1 MRLDPKRIIEMLKN
15 NGGLV
20 RKTARV
26 LGISPGTVIFWRTRA
41 RSLYN
46 LRYLHTRGLSRKST
60 APKKHRETILS
71 PDERVGIEDQRRK
84 HGQCAL
90 KLKNVLGIP
99 HGTNTIH
106 RFLVKKGLVEPGRLH
121 RRPRYQET
129 THMHSKNVSTVGK
142 LQMDVKYVTPEL
154 SGLPHTLFLYAVMDI
169 YSRYKQGVILPLL
182 DQALAIEAVKLCVPQ
197 FPFKC
202 DFIQTDNGLEF
213 QKRFDTFVCQQ
224 LKLKHHYIHKS
235 NPNENAIIERSF
247 RTDEEEFFFF
257 KMRKPLNEIDLNA
270 QYQEFLQY
278 YNLERLHLG
287 IGIRTPAEVAKEQ
300 VFNMSVG
307 D

>member
-1 MRLDPKRIIEMLKN
+1 MRLDPKRIIEALKR
-15 NGGLV
+15 NGGTV
-20 RKTARV
+20 RRTARE
-26 LGISPGTVIFWRTRA
+26 LGISPSTVMFWRTRA
-41 RSLYN
+41 RSLNN
-46 LRYLHTRGLSRKST
+46 LKYLRTKGLARKST
-60 APKKHRETILS
+60 VPKRRRGTVLS
-71 PDERVGIEDQRRK
+71 PDERIQIEEHRMV
-84 HGQCAL
+84 HGQCAFKIKHAL
-90 KLKNVLGIP
+90 KIP

-106 RFLVKKGLVEPGRLH
+106 RFLAKKGLIELGHLH

-129 THMHSKNVSTVGK
+129 THMHSKNTTTVGK

-154 SGLPHTLFLYAVMDI
+154 SGLPHTLFLYAIMDI
-169 YSRYKQGVILPLL
+169 YSRYKQGIILPLL
-182 DQALAIEAVKLCVPQ
+182 DQGFAIEAVKLCVPR

-213 QKRFDTFVCQQ
+213 QQRFDEFVRTH
-224 LKLKHHYIHKS
+224 LKLDHHYIHKS

-257 KMRKPLNEIDLNA
+257 KMRKPKDEIDLNV

-278 YNLERLHLG
+278 YNMERLHLG
-287 IGIRTPAEVAKEQ
+287 IDIKTPSEVALQK
-300 VFNMSVG
+300 VFDMSVG

>member
-1 MRLDPKRIIEMLKN
+1 MRLDPKRIIETLKR
-15 NGGLV
+15 NGGKV
-20 RKTARV
+20 RRTARE
-26 LGISPGTVIFWRTRA
+26 LGINPATVIFWRTRA
-41 RSLYN
+41 RSLNDLKY
-46 LRYLHTRGLSRKST
+46 LRTKGLARRST
-60 APKKHRETILS
+60 APKKLRRGVLS
-71 PDERVGIEDQRRK
+71 SDERVRIEEHRRA

-90 KLKNVLGIP
+90 KIKHALKVP

-106 RFLVKKGLVEPGRLH
+106 RFLAKKGLVESGRLH

-129 THMHSKNVSTVGK
+129 THMHSRNTTTVGK

-154 SGLPHTLFLYAVMDI
+154 SGLPHTLFLYAIMDI
-169 YSRYKQGVILPLL
+169 YSRYKQGVIFPLL
-182 DQALAIEAVKLCVPQ
+182 DQGFAIEAVKLCVPQ
-197 FPFKC
+197 FPFKS

-213 QKRFDTFVCQQ
+213 QQRFDTYVRTE
-224 LKLKHHYIHKS
+224 LKLDHHYIHKS

-257 KMRKPLNEIDLNA
+257 KMRKPRNEIDLNA
-270 QYQEFLQY
+270 QYQEFLRY

-287 IGIRTPAEVAKEQ
+287 IDIKTPSEVALQK
-300 VFNMSVG
+300 VFEMSVG